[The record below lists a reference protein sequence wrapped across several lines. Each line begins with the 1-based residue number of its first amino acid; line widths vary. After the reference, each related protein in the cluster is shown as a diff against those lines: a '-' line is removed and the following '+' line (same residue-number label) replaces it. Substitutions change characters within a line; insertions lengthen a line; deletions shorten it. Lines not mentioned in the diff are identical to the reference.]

1 MNRNRLSVD
10 GAAHVPTTGPLGA
23 SVDTRGSALAPY
35 RVTLV
40 YSLYAES
47 PLDALVAML
56 SVERPPDA
64 LIISHC
70 VESARESRS

>member
-40 YSLYAES
+40 YEIRAES
-47 PLDALVAML
+47 PLEALIMML
-56 SVERPPDA
+56 ASERPLDA
-64 LIISHC
+64 LITSHC
-70 VESARESRS
+70 VESL